1 MLFTLVRL
9 VYAAFWILIALAP
22 LVFPKAIPAQTV
34 PAARAFWSGV
44 EASGFMIPLLG
55 ASYAFGG
62 LFTLF
67 RRTAPLGLVIL
78 SPPMA
83 VIVLFNALLV
93 QSASAWVVLAPV
105 HALLLWH
112 FRADL
117 APLWSGGTNR
127 RAVSGVEGAGGR
139 P

>member
-1 MLFTLVRL
+1 MLFTVVRI
-9 VYAAFWILIALAP
+9 VYAAFWILVVLAP
-22 LVFPKAIPAQTV
+22 LVFTKAIPEQTV
-34 PAARAFWSGV
+34 PAARAFWSAV
-44 EASGFMIPLLG
+44 EATGFMIPLLG
-55 ASYAFGG
+55 ASYALGG

-67 RRTAPLGLVIL
+67 RRTAPLGLVVL

-83 VIVLFNALLV
+83 IIVLFNALLV
-93 QSASAWVVLAPV
+93 RSASAWVVLAPV

-127 RAVSGVEGAGGR
+127 RAVAGVDAAGGR

>member
-1 MLFTLVRL
+1 MLFTLVRFA
-9 VYAAFWILIALAP
+9 YAAFWILIALAP
-22 LVFPKAIPAQTV
+22 LVFPKAIPEQTV

-44 EASGFMIPLLG
+44 EATGFMLPLLG
-55 ASYAFGG
+55 ACYAFGG

-67 RRTAPLGLVIL
+67 RRTAPLGLVLL
-78 SPPMA
+78 SPPLA

-93 QSASAWVVLAPV
+93 RSASAWVVLAPV

-117 APLWSGGTNR
+117 SPLWSGGTNR
-127 RAVSGVEGAGGR
+127 RAVAVVGETGGR
-139 P
+139 S

>member
-1 MLFTLVRL
+1 MLFTLLRI
-9 VYAAFWILIALAP
+9 VYAAYWTLFALVLLA
-22 LVFPKAIPAQTV
+22 FPGAIPAPTV

-93 QSASAWVVLAPV
+93 RSPSAWLVLAPV

-127 RAVSGVEGAGGR
+127 RAISGVEGAGGR